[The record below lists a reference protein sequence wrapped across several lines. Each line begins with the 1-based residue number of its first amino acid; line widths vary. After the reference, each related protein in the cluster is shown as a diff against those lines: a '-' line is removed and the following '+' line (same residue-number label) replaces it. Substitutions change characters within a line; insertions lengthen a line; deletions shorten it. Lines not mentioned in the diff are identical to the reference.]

1 MPLPRPT
8 LCLSWLIVLVV
19 AVTAAVGR
27 ALNKTSGWQWAVQ
40 GRRSCRGGGQRG
52 ANNNAKSASNQINSN
67 VTKNIHILSTFVGRS
82 LATANS
88 PATPKW
94 LGPPQ
99 SHRALPCHAPFPTSA
114 HLLFLRRPLRC
125 AITSIL
131 GRFASRHKFC
141 GLCE

>member
-8 LCLSWLIVLVV
+8 LCLYWLIVLVV

-88 PATPKW
+88 PATPSPPKW

-99 SHRALPCHAPFPTSA
+99 SHSSALPCS
-114 HLLFLRRPLRC
+114 LSYLRPSPLPSSTIALC
-125 AITSIL
+125 NYEYFGQICV
-131 GRFASRHKFC
+131 AS
-141 GLCE
+141 